1 MTDMIFIPGPGDFNL
16 QPMPWPMPM
25 PMPLP
30 MPGPTPLPTPQP
42 TPIDAFTL
50 PDYGFSGYTPIL
62 PPAPTIRD
70 YSEML
75 GNGTADTY
83 TIEAYE
89 PGQILDF
96 GRAEIRVLDE
106 SIDGQVSITVTQP
119 YGLETDTVIIVGVN
133 SFDDLTF
140 GGGAQTFVEVT
151 LPLDPLNPLNPLNPT
166 DPLNPLNPIDP
177 LNPFVPQDGG
187 GVPLDPTDP
196 ARFVDKDLSQAS
208 DDRFDFSDTIA
219 DGVTETFRFDYD
231 DFVDVIDLGGQRASE
246 VEYVPET
253 VSMGVGV
260 VSIGPDAGVG
270 FTAGPDGDLFY
281 VTGITEFDQ
290 IDFAF

>member
-151 LPLDPLNPLNPLNPT
+151 LPLDPLNPLNPLNPN
-166 DPLNPLNPIDP
+166 DPLNPLNPPDPLIPQNPIDPIDP
-177 LNPFVPQDGG
+177 LRN
-187 GVPLDPTDP
+187 
-196 ARFVDKDLSQAS
+196 LSQS
-208 DDRFDFSDTIA
+208 GFENLGTGPIA
-219 DGVTETFRFDYD
+219 RCVLG
-231 DFVDVIDLGGQRASE
+231 DVALKS
-246 VEYVPET
+246 P
-253 VSMGVGV
+253 VS
-260 VSIGPDAGVG
+260 A
-270 FTAGPDGDLFY
+270 TAGEQGQEVPGHL
-281 VTGITEFDQ
+281 VQ
-290 IDFAF
+290 SKPR